1 MDVRDNRLGGTSK
14 FGKFEEIK
22 FSHKFV
28 KIYKILLSLVLSFK
42 DCIVSNA
49 LVDENLESS
58 TTMGSAAV

>member
-1 MDVRDNRLGGTSK
+1 MYPFFRRVGAGVTSK
-14 FGKFEEIK
+14 FVKIK
-22 FSHKFV
+22 FSPNFV

-42 DCIVSNA
+42 DCVFSNA